1 MHRRVLPGPLTL
13 ACLMAVVPCRATA
26 SEVDW
31 QKELLEEAVEVR
43 EEKMVIEE
51 FGLLSIPSAPDAGMQ
66 LRLYS
71 EAPAAGVVSRDNL
84 VAITTVLQTTFLLEL
99 AMSLAVNPDV
109 ESLRDLYDY
118 KELDEPIGNADL
130 EINIYMSK
138 GGLQMEFRDTR
149 TNQTDRSTMTWKE
162 LFGS

>member
-1 MHRRVLPGPLTL
+1 MHRRVLPGSLTL
-13 ACLMAVVPCRATA
+13 ACLMAVVPDRATA

-51 FGLLSIPSAPDAGMQ
+51 FGLLSLPSAPDAGMQ

-71 EAPAAGVVSRDNL
+71 EAPAAGVVSRDNF
-84 VAITTVLQTTFLLEL
+84 VAMTAMLQTIFFLEF
-99 AMSLAVNPDV
+99 AMSLAVNPNV
-109 ESLRDLYDY
+109 ESLWDLFDY
-118 KELDEPIGNADL
+118 KELDEPIGKADV

-162 LFGS
+162 FFGT

>member
-1 MHRRVLPGPLTL
+1 MHRRLLLAPLTI
-13 ACLMAVVPCRATA
+13 ACLMAVVPSRATA

-31 QKELLEEAVEVR
+31 AKELLEEAVEVR
-43 EEKMVIEE
+43 EDKMVIEE

-84 VAITTVLQTTFLLEL
+84 VAITTVLQTTFILEV
-99 AMSLAVNPDV
+99 AMSLAVNQNV
-109 ESLRDLYDY
+109 ESLRDLFDY
-118 KELDEPIGNADL
+118 KELDEPIGNVDM

-138 GGLQMEFRDTR
+138 RTKRAGLQ
-149 TNQTDRSTMTWKE
+149 
-162 LFGS
+162 